1 MPTDTPRKIEAVQ
14 NTCRIIDILR
24 EHGGAGVT
32 EISEELDFSKS
43 AVHGHLATL
52 KDESLVVKNGY
63 TYSLSLR
70 FLDIAEY
77 VKNEVAKHDIVK
89 DEVND
94 LADDTGEVIH
104 FGTEEEGQVVYIS
117 KARGDAA
124 VETASNIG
132 KRMPMHSTSLGK
144 AILAELSPEQV
155 DQIIEQCGLPKRTEA
170 TITHTEKLH
179 EELEETRQRGY
190 AIDDEENIPG
200 VRCIG
205 MAIAAPDADVL
216 GALSI
221 SGPSQRMTDERIEND
236 LSEILAQAANVI
248 EVNSM
253 YS

>member
-1 MPTDTPRKIEAVQ
+1 MDV
-14 NTCRIIDILR
+14 LR
-24 EHGGAGVT
+24 EYGGAGVT

-52 KDESLVVKNGY
+52 KDEGLVVKNGY
-63 TYSLSLR
+63 TYRLSLQ
-70 FLDIAEY
+70 FLDIAEH
-77 VKNEVAKHDIVK
+77 VKNEVAKHNIVK
-89 DEVND
+89 DKVNS
-94 LADDTGEVIH
+94 LAVDTGELVH
-104 FGTEEEGQVVYIS
+104 FGTKEEGQVVYIS

-124 VETASNIG
+124 VETVSSIG

-144 AILAELSPEQV
+144 AILAELSSEQV
-155 DQIIEQCGLPKRTEA
+155 EQIIEQHGLPKRTEA
-170 TITHTEKLH
+170 TITHTESLY
-179 EELEETRQRGY
+179 EELEKTRQRGY

-200 VRCIG
+200 IRCIG
-205 MAIAAPDADVL
+205 MAIAAPDTDVL

-236 LSEILAQAANVI
+236 LSEIIAQAANVI

>member
-1 MPTDTPRKIEAVQ
+1 M
-14 NTCRIIDILR
+14 
-24 EHGGAGVT
+24 
-32 EISEELDFSKS
+32 
-43 AVHGHLATL
+43 
-52 KDESLVVKNGY
+52 KNGY

-77 VKNEVAKHDIVK
+77 VKNEVAKHDIVE
-89 DEVND
+89 DEVNS
-94 LADDTGEVIH
+94 LAVDTGELVH
-104 FGTEEEGQVVYIS
+104 FGAEEAGQVVYIS

-124 VETASNIG
+124 VETVSSIG

-155 DQIIEQCGLPKRTEA
+155 EQIIERHGLPKRTEA
-170 TITHTEKLH
+170 TITHADDLH
-179 EELEETRQRGY
+179 EELAKTRQRGY

-205 MAIAAPDADVL
+205 MAIAAPDTDVL

-236 LSEILAQAANVI
+236 LSGVIAQAANVI